1 MEDVTVCLPK
11 TEACDL
17 PLLRAGSPSPLR
29 TLARG
34 GAPTGARGSG
44 CARASCGPS
53 SGGPR
58 QWSVGA
64 GEGKEGSSW
73 TAIKIWRLMVKYHL
87 SGADPACG
95 VAMKRNND
103 PFSELCT
110 CRLIEVV
117 CISESKKDIK
127 RRETNRGGGNDCIAP
142 CPQDH
147 HLSIPSSSAPTPL
160 TAVRVPNRWMSPVTT
175 GPPRWTDPH
184 PRGAEGDPFGSV
196 HNGSD
201 KDERIARRWE
211 GGLTMGGGVR
221 ILSDILIRGPV

>member
-1 MEDVTVCLPK
+1 MDGRWVGIRYILEHVTVCLPK
-11 TEACDL
+11 TEAYDL
-17 PLLRAGSPSPLR
+17 PLSRAGSPSPLR
-29 TLARG
+29 GLVRG
-34 GAPTGARGSG
+34 GAPTSARGSG

-58 QWSVGA
+58 QWSVEA

-73 TAIKIWRLMVKYHL
+73 TAIKIRRLMVKYHL

-117 CISESKKDIK
+117 CLSELKKDMK
-127 RRETNRGGGNDCIAP
+127 KGGKANRGKTNNDSIAP

-147 HLSIPSSSAPTPL
+147 HVSIPSSSAPAPL
-160 TAVRVPNRWMSPVTT
+160 TAVRLPNRWMSPVTT

-184 PRGAEGDPFGSV
+184 PRVAEGDSFGYV
-196 HNGSD
+196 QNGLD
-201 KDERIARRWE
+201 KDERIACRLE
-211 GGLTMGGGVR
+211 GGLTMGG
-221 ILSDILIRGPV
+221 